1 MTVAWR
7 RPHPLPRKAAI
18 SRCWPSNWARG
29 NRGINDSCHSLMTI
43 SNLWRYRA
51 EPSHDT
57 LTQRHH
63 RHASSPRIRSS
74 RHHVITQDVTQH
86 HHAAPSRTTRTAYV
100 RIRCAAISR
109 CSWYPVTVC
118 GLRGAYKGTKYRL
131 SVQQGLSNRRLGPCR
146 RCGTHTGDVRAQVND
161 SATRVDV
168 WMAQVNDWMAR
179 VTDSHTQIDDCPT
192 RVDDSATLV
201 ADWMTR
207 VDDPLTQVNDS
218 HRQVG

>member
-1 MTVAWR
+1 MT
-7 RPHPLPRKAAI
+7 
-18 SRCWPSNWARG
+18 
-29 NRGINDSCHSLMTI
+29 
-43 SNLWRYRA
+43 
-51 EPSHDT
+51 PSHNAIIAT
-57 LTQRHH
+57 HH
-63 RHASSPRIRSS
+63 RHVSDHHVITSS
-74 RHHVITQDVTQH
+74 RHHARR
-86 HHAAPSRTTRTAYV
+86 HATPSRTTRTAYV

-161 SATRVDV
+161 SATRVNV

-207 VDDPLTQVNDS
+207 VDDSLTQVNDS